1 MFSFKRPSPPS
12 QAILMLAVSAIAANP
27 RQPRRRFGEEGILR
41 LADSIRQHGILS
53 PLCVRKLGDGRDPSY
68 ELIAGERRLRAAALL
83 GLERVPCI
91 VMERIDESIGAQ
103 LSIVENLLREDLNC
117 FEQAEAMDRLMKT
130 EKMTVAQVGA
140 ALSLSSS
147 AVSNKLRLL
156 SLSHTQRNLVLDL
169 GLTERHARTL
179 LRLPNEAHR
188 NAVLRYAGEQGLTVR
203 QTEDLTRRLL
213 DDPEATLKS
222 LCPPSAS
229 PAPKEKPLR
238 RFVVKDVRIFINSV
252 DKAVRLIRES
262 GISVSADKREAE
274 DYVEYSIR
282 VPKVTA

>member
-12 QAILMLAVSAIAANP
+12 QAILLLPVSAITPNP

-53 PLCVRKLGDGRDPSY
+53 PLCVRKLSDGRSPAY
-68 ELIAGERRLRAAALL
+68 ELIAGERRLRAATLL
-83 GLERVPCI
+83 GLEQVPCI
-91 VMERIDESIGAQ
+91 LMDRVDDSASAQ
-103 LSIVENLLREDLNC
+103 ISIVENLLREDLNC
-117 FEQAEAMDRLMKT
+117 FEQAEAMDRLMRS
-130 EKMTVAQVGA
+130 EHLTVAQVGA

-156 SLSHTQRNLVLDL
+156 ALSHVQRNLVLDL
-169 GLTERHARTL
+169 GLTERHARAL
-179 LRLPNEAHR
+179 LRLKDEVQR
-188 NAVLRYAGEQGLTVR
+188 NALLRYAGEQALTVR
-203 QTEDLTRRLL
+203 QTEVFVERMLA
-213 DDPEATLKS
+213 DPEETLKS
-222 LCPPSAS
+222 LQPPPVS
-229 PAPKEKPLR
+229 PASKEKPLR

-282 VPKVTA
+282 VPKITA